1 MEDMWIVPK
10 NIRQIGESHNHISIF
25 IEDYAATFISQFAR
39 NMGEEIRQAIC
50 LGRIYEETERTSLI
64 VEGIVMDERTYRTSD
79 RFFAPEDVEKLRQE
93 CDVFFPQKKVIG
105 RLIMDTDSRRLPE
118 SAMWTLLTE
127 RNGFAIPGTCL
138 LMQVGR
144 EEGIHTFYVASHG
157 ARERLENYY
166 IYYDKNEEM
175 QNYLITWHEKLRAAG
190 QEETSEAEKGRR
202 IKMQQGSMGEVSERI
217 QQNWT
222 GEGKE
227 RRSQAESGKGIGSDM
242 NIEFGRSG
250 RRELRSDDKRPKYRF
265 PLAECAACLI
275 LIAACVTGIINLNN
289 YQKMRDFE
297 ETLNQ
302 LSIDFYG
309 DGNYAADEGVGDG
322 NTDNHLAGGT
332 SNEDSYVDLGVNLP
346 IYHGEADTAENDQE
360 NSDGTDDISITDNSG
375 NDTNR
380 DASGIAAGN
389 EEAEDGPGDTENEP
403 NDGESQQTDS
413 DSQRADSGGQQ
424 ADSGSQPEITSGDVS
439 GDGVQGSAGE
449 EIAQTQ
455 TDVYREYIVEQGDT
469 LSGICYTFYQDLSR
483 VAEICSINGI
493 TNPDRLMVG
502 QKILLP

>member
-39 NMGEEIRQAIC
+39 NMGEEIRQALC

-64 VEGIVMDERTYRTSD
+64 IEGIVMDERTYRTSD

-118 SAMWTLLTE
+118 STMWTLLTE

-217 QQNWT
+217 QQYWA
-222 GEGKE
+222 GGRAEQK
-227 RRSQAESGKGIGSDM
+227 SQTESSQGIGSDI
-242 NIEFGRSG
+242 NVEFGRSG
-250 RRELRSDDKRPKYRF
+250 RNELRPVNKRQGQRF

-275 LIAACVTGIINLNN
+275 LIAACVIGIVNLNN
-289 YQKMRDFE
+289 YHKMQGLE

-309 DGNYAADEGVGDG
+309 GSSYTAGEETNDGYA
-322 NTDNHLAGGT
+322 DNRINGGT
-332 SNEDSYVDLGVNLP
+332 VDEDSYVDLGANLP
-346 IYHGEADTAENDQE
+346 IYQSGEDALEDPAGLLDDTAENDAVE
-360 NSDGTDDISITDNSG
+360 NSGQQGGIENDEESDNLSGTES
-375 NDTNR
+375 
-380 DASGIAAGN
+380 N
-389 EEAEDGPGDTENEP
+389 EEPDGFTDTENEP
-403 NDGESQQTDS
+403 ETNSDNVSDESTQS
-413 DSQRADSGGQQ
+413 DS
-424 ADSGSQPEITSGDVS
+424 
-439 GDGVQGSAGE
+439 GE
-449 EIAQTQ
+449 AAAQTQ
-455 TDVYREYIVEQGDT
+455 TDGYREYIVEQGDT
-469 LSGICYTFYQDLSR
+469 LSGICYTFYQDASR
-483 VAEICSINGI
+483 ISEICSINGI
-493 TNPDRLMVG
+493 ADPDRLMIG